1 MSKKTKTENEVGRLI
16 RLDELIKDFKQ
27 GGKGNGKHIRRA
39 FIPNK
44 GEPDRKNPIKVRLD
58 NDGESIFADRP
69 LEDFEVRMIFEFR
82 ELNERTNGLMRF
94 LNNEESPKK
103 TSALMWQSLHEQY
116 KAMKTY
122 RSCLYER
129 LVMLKLEKY
138 I

>member
-1 MSKKTKTENEVGRLI
+1 MSKKTKTEKEVVRLI

-27 GGKGNGKHIRRA
+27 GGKGNGKHIHRA
-39 FIPNK
+39 FIPNE
-44 GEPDRKNPIKVRLD
+44 GEPERKNPIKVRLD

>member
-1 MSKKTKTENEVGRLI
+1 MSKKTKTGKEVVRLI
-16 RLDELIKDFKQ
+16 GLDELIKDFKQ
-27 GGKGNGKHIRRA
+27 GGKGNGNHIRCA

-44 GEPDRKNPIKVRLD
+44 GEPERKNPIKVRLD